1 MGAEDFEALLR
12 SHTELDDRQLMVRAK
27 HGLGGPSRAYESVY
41 VNFIN
46 LPKGSGHGG
55 GGAEAENNRM
65 SFWIHGFHGSDP
77 HAPPP
82 RGVVKVEMSNSAL
95 PRAYKL
101 RAKTGSPA
109 VVAKYLAT
117 FLNKVVQEVPPKF
130 THSHRETVTADDIL
144 RGAGMKR

>member
-1 MGAEDFEALLR
+1 MGAEDFALLLQ
-12 SHTELDDRQLMVRAK
+12 SYLLPLDRQFGIRSK
-27 HGLGGPSRAYESVY
+27 HTLGGASRYHESVY
-41 VNFIN
+41 VNFVN

-65 SFWIHGFHGSDP
+65 SFWVHGFHGADP

-117 FLNKVVQEVPPKF
+117 FLNKVVQEVEPKF

-144 RGAGMKR
+144 RGAGVKR